1 MEKKLKLDTKYVDAL
16 EKVFPEQEP
25 EAVNIPLTALLQETV
40 SFQAAFLLKE
50 ERSAWGKIKVETKLP
65 YRLRRVELVPCA
77 YPCHVKRDQGYLKT
91 EPGLFPDRLSDIEN
105 GKIKY
110 IAGQW
115 HSVWIDLEIP
125 SDQHPGI
132 YPVAVIFMD
141 EEGNE
146 LSRVTKELS
155 VIGAILPPLPIRH
168 TEWFH
173 ADCLAD
179 FYHVEVWSDEFWEI
193 MEEFLSLAAKRDCNM
208 ILTPMF
214 TPPLDTEEGGERT
227 TIQLVDIKVLDGRYH
242 FDFTKFTK
250 FIKMCQRKGF
260 QYFEMSHLFTQWGVK
275 AAPKIMATV
284 NGVYQRIFG
293 WDTPAVGGSYEEFL
307 QFYLPELTEKLKE
320 LGIADKSYFHISD
333 EPGKDHLENYRKA
346 KEVVTPY
353 LEGFQMMDALSDYS
367 FYESGL
373 VSQPVCATDHIEP
386 FLEHQTPNLWSYYCT
401 AQCVDVSNRFLALP
415 SYRNRIYGLQVYK
428 YGIKGI
434 LHWGYNFYNSEYS
447 KRHINPYETTDCD
460 YAFPGGDAFLV
471 YPKKDGTPEESIRMM
486 VHYQAMT
493 DIRAMYLLERKI
505 GRKAVLELAEEGMK
519 EAITFSIYPH
529 ESEFCLWMR
538 NRINNKLAEVLT

>member
-1 MEKKLKLDTKYVDAL
+1 MKNDMKLYVKYVDPL

-40 SFQAAFLLKE
+40 SFQTAFLLKA
-50 ERSAWGKIKVETKLP
+50 ERSTWGNIKVETKLP
-65 YRLRRVELVPCA
+65 YRIRRVELVPCA

-91 EPGLFPDRLSDIEN
+91 MPGLFPDILRDIEG

-110 IAGQW
+110 IADQW
-115 HSVWIDLEIP
+115 HSLWIDLEIP
-125 SDQHPGI
+125 ADQQPGI
-132 YPVAVIFMD
+132 YSAAVIFMD

-146 LSRVTKELS
+146 LGSVTKEVT
-155 VIGAILPPLPIRH
+155 VIKAILPPLPIKH

-173 ADCLAD
+173 TDCLAD
-179 FYHVEVWSDEFWEI
+179 FYHVEVWSDRFWDILEK
-193 MEEFLSLAAKRDCNM
+193 FVGLAAKRDCNM

-227 TIQLVDIKVLDGRYH
+227 TVQLVDILVQDGHYY
-242 FDFTKFTK
+242 FDFRKFSR
-250 FIKMCQRKGF
+250 FIQMCQSNGI
-260 QYFEMSHLFTQWGVK
+260 QYFEMSHLFTQWGVM

-284 NGVYQRIFG
+284 NGTFQRIFG
-293 WDTPAVGGSYEEFL
+293 WDTPAVGGDYEAFL
-307 QFYLPELTEKLKE
+307 QLYLPELTEKLRE
-320 LGIADKSYFHISD
+320 LGIADKTYFHISD
-333 EPGKDHLENYRKA
+333 EPGKEHLVNYRKA
-346 KEVVTPY
+346 KEAVAPY
-353 LEGFQMMDALSDYS
+353 LKDFQMMDALSDYS

-373 VSQPVCATDHIEP
+373 VPQPVCATDHIEP
-386 FLEHQTPNLWSYYCT
+386 FLEHQTQNLWSYYCT

-460 YAFPGGDAFLV
+460 FAFPGGDAFLV
-471 YPKKDGTPEESIRMM
+471 YPKIDGTPEESIRMM
-486 VHYQAMT
+486 VLYEAMT
-493 DIRAMYLLERKI
+493 DIRAMYLLEQKI
-505 GRKAVLELAEEGMK
+505 GKEAVLQIVEEGM
-519 EAITFSIYPH
+519 EETITFSSYPH
-529 ESEFCLWMR
+529 EAAFCLQMR
-538 NRINNKLAEVLT
+538 NRINEKLAEVLA